1 MPPAEDKRSKRTDAV
16 RAAVD
21 QAFQATA
28 GQAQVT
34 RDRAGGI
41 ADDIAEELA
50 TAAGRVRGALGA
62 LEDLRPAAGAG
73 PGQELAALRERVA
86 ALEAKVAD
94 LERGTTPKP
103 SAASGSRL
111 SSPTTR

>member
-1 MPPAEDKRSKRTDAV
+1 MPKGDDKRSKRADAV

-41 ADDIAEELA
+41 ADEIAEELA
-50 TAAGRVRGALGA
+50 SAAGRVRGALD
-62 LEDLRPAAGAG
+62 DLRPSAGE
-73 PGQELAALRERVA
+73 ELAELRERVA
-86 ALEAKVAD
+86 TLEAKVAG
-94 LERGTTPKP
+94 LEQTPAAPPSRRRSSAPAKP
-103 SAASGSRL
+103 A
-111 SSPTTR
+111 P